1 MASSY
6 YENHPYNTQHRRVQT
21 ADYYE
26 PSYATSRPPNS
37 RWGGPADLV
46 RPDETEDSQVEEIHR
61 EFPPGSYAGGNGAN
75 YGYGRSGHSAIYAKR
90 RTDDPSVRR
99 THSVGGHGRDR
110 HGYRH
115 GYYHGRDEDYRR
127 SRGHGHGN
135 RRERDRDHNARRPY
149 SRSPSRTPSPRPRRR
164 KSLSEQALA
173 AFGLGGA
180 TDSHSSR
187 RHGSNRYYYNS
198 DYDHSRSHRRRRRH
212 SRSRSRSR
220 TRSRDRDDKQ
230 KELTRTLKAVLTAGA
245 AEAYRAR
252 KEPGGWTGEKGK
264 RVLTAAIGAGG
275 VNKLIDGPS
284 DKHSKRHLIESTL
297 AGLATNRV
305 VNGPRSRSR
314 SRGRARSEGPGKKEL
329 ASAGL
334 LAAAGKA
341 AYDHYRSKSRDR
353 DARSGYSSE
362 DESSPDRSRRSRGSK
377 KRSQSVSEYLNKGL
391 AALGLGEEKGSSGH
405 DSRRRRERR
414 WYDDDSDS
422 DFGYSDKYQS
432 RRRRSDSRDSYS
444 RDVGRLHPSSS
455 FSSLRDRGA
464 VIPLTGSNTGAP
476 SLYASKYRNSSGNNE
491 MDKYKYKYK
500 YNDNDNDTDSDSPTL
515 STDEE
520 KRTHRKLH
528 RRQLVTTGLATLAT
542 VHAGHSIVKSIKK
555 REERNALLCEGG
567 ISPDEAR
574 RQRTKNN
581 LQDVA
586 SVAVAAIGVK
596 SAVDE
601 WKDAAQ
607 HHAEWRS
614 FKDKC
619 KEGRMEK
626 ERAMMGKT
634 LRSRSWSLDGRERD
648 RGHSYDSPSSPV
660 SVKDAP
666 RYFHDGRGNLLR
678 Y

>member
-6 YENHPYNTQHRRVQT
+6 YENHPYHAQHRRTQT

-26 PSYATSRPPNS
+26 PSYTTASRPPNS
-37 RWGGPADLV
+37 RWGG
-46 RPDETEDSQVEEIHR
+46 PDETEDSQVEEIHR
-61 EFPPGSYAGGNGAN
+61 EFPPGSYTGGHLAN
-75 YGYGRSGHSAIYAKR
+75 YGYGRSGHGAVYAKR

-110 HGYRH
+110 HGN
-115 GYYHGRDEDYRR
+115 YYGRDEDYRR
-127 SRGHGHGN
+127 SRGHSHGN
-135 RRERDRDHNARRPY
+135 RRDRDRDRY
-149 SRSPSRTPSPRPRRR
+149 SRRSDSRSLSRTPSPRPRRR

-173 AFGLGGA
+173 ALGLGGA
-180 TDSHSSR
+180 SDSHSSR
-187 RHGSNRYYYNS
+187 HHDDGRRRGANRDYHDS
-198 DYDHSRSHRRRRRH
+198 DYGHSRSHRRRRRH

-220 TRSRDRDDKQ
+220 SRSGDRDDKQ
-230 KELTRTLKAVLTAGA
+230 KELTRTLKAALTAGA

-275 VNKLIDGPS
+275 ANKLIDGHS

-314 SRGRARSEGPGKKEL
+314 SRGRARSEGPGKKNL

-334 LAAAGKA
+334 LAAAGKV
-341 AYDHYRSKSRDR
+341 AYDHYRSKSRGR
-353 DARSGYSSE
+353 DARSGHSS
-362 DESSPDRSRRSRGSK
+362 DAESSPDRSRRSRGSK

-391 AALGLGEEKGSSGH
+391 AALGIGDEKESSGH
-405 DSRRRRERR
+405 GNRRRRERR
-414 WYDDDSDS
+414 RYDDDSDS
-422 DFGYSDKYQS
+422 EFGYSDKYQS

-476 SLYASKYRNSSGNNE
+476 SHHATKYRNSSGNNE
-491 MDKYKYKYK
+491 MDKHKYKHYDH
-500 YNDNDNDTDSDSPTL
+500 NADSDSSL

-520 KRTHRKLH
+520 KRTHRKL
-528 RRQLVTTGLATLAT
+528 RRRELVTTGLATMAT

-555 REERNALLCEGG
+555 REERNALLREGE

-581 LQDVA
+581 LKDVA

-607 HHAEWRS
+607 HHEEWKS
-614 FKDKC
+614 FKHKC
-619 KEGRMEK
+619 KDGRME
-626 ERAMMGKT
+626 
-634 LRSRSWSLDGRERD
+634 RERVRKVRD
-648 RGHSYDSPSSPV
+648 KKGRARSLSLGDPDLHRRRSTDSPSSSV
-660 SVKDAP
+660 SVKDTP
-666 RYFHDGRGNLLR
+666 RYIHDGRGNLLR